1 MKRVLALPAVAL
13 LLVSATA
20 CSSPEVVAEAA
31 ITQASTGERIA
42 LQDLP
47 IRLLPYDRDA
57 IFDSLEAAHP
67 TPEPPI
73 PADLLQQQQAVVE
86 AQAAHSQAEGR
97 WATLRD
103 SLRTLSERTQQM
115 QRQNL
120 RGTPQY
126 RQAFEAFN
134 RLAAEEERV
143 RAASEQAFQRFDQLQ
158 KATISRADSVR
169 VAREAWADEAFRD
182 FQQIV
187 DARLEAMGRE
197 ELADTTNAAGL
208 ASFRAPEGQ
217 WWVYARYTLP
227 YEELYWNVPLEVSG
241 DSTHITLTEENA
253 QRRPVL

>member
-1 MKRVLALPAVAL
+1 MKRVLALPAVVL
-13 LLVSATA
+13 LLGSVA

-31 ITQASTGERIA
+31 IVQEGTGERLA

-67 TPEPPI
+67 TPEPPT
-73 PADLLQQQQAVVE
+73 PPDLLQQQRAVIE
-86 AQAAHSQAEGR
+86 AQEAHSVAEAR
-97 WATLRD
+97 WATVRD

-115 QRQNL
+115 QRQGL

-126 RQAFEAFN
+126 RVAFEAFD

-143 RAASEQAFQRFDQLQ
+143 QQAAEAAFTRFTSLQ
-158 KATISRADSVR
+158 EASIARADSVR
-169 VAREAWADEAFRD
+169 VVQEAWAEEAFRD
-182 FQQIV
+182 FQTIV

-197 ELADTTNAAGL
+197 EFADTTGAAGM
-208 ASFRAPEGQ
+208 AAFRVPEGQ

-227 YEELYWNVPLEVSG
+227 YEELYWNEPIEVAG
-241 DSTHITLTEENA
+241 DSTHILLSEENA
-253 QRRPVL
+253 ERRPVL